1 MSDNIVI
8 DLRRYEEDSYG
19 RKEII
24 NYLSP
29 KALFKEILIK
39 IGENPNF
46 RGIVLVGRSRKN
58 NLEGFS
64 IDLFNKGW
72 LVMEEDNQQNNYQ
85 FSILGE
91 VTLNVTSRSVNC
103 VSNPEYNI
111 KNKEIVEIQ
120 IYNEPKPSK
129 YGDNDVYYPYS
140 CLYPPSKNISKQIQY
155 LSQNDRKIEKRFN
168 I

>member
-1 MSDNIVI
+1 MTDNIVI
-8 DLRRYEEDSYG
+8 DVRRYEEDSYG

-29 KALFKEILIK
+29 KALFKEILTK
-39 IGENPNF
+39 VGENSNF

-64 IDLFNKGW
+64 IDLFNRGW
-72 LVMEEDNQQNNYQ
+72 LIMEEDGQQNNYQ

-120 IYNEPKPSK
+120 IYNDPKPSK

>member
-1 MSDNIVI
+1 MSDNTVI
-8 DLRRYEEDSYG
+8 DLRRYEEDNYG

-29 KALFKEILIK
+29 RALFKEILAK

-72 LVMEEDNQQNNYQ
+72 LVMEEDGQQNNYQ